1 MAIQYDYTKV
11 ANFNKFNDLDHKDA
25 SRFGWVLAAI
35 DMNEVTKSNVDEIA
49 FRLKFAEQCGENFL
63 IGSLSIGLLKATIR
77 SYIGYKT
84 NVRTETRK
92 AYMLKI
98 MRMVENKTEAEINEK
113 KENKV
118 ESLGFKKEVISE
130 GITCFTL
137 DSKSFR

>member
-1 MAIQYDYTKV
+1 MALQFDYTKV
-11 ANFNKFNDLDHKDA
+11 ANYSKFNDLDHKDA
-25 SRFGWVLAAI
+25 SRFGWVLAAV
-35 DMNEVTKSNVDEIA
+35 DMSEITKGNIDEIA

-63 IGSLSIGLLKATIR
+63 IGSVSIGLMKATLR
-77 SYIGYKT
+77 SYIGFKT

-130 GITCFTL
+130 GITAFTL
-137 DSKSFR
+137 DSKTFR

>member
-1 MAIQYDYTKV
+1 MALQYDYTKV
-11 ANFNKFNDLDHKDA
+11 ANHNKFNDLDHKDA
-25 SRFGWVLAAI
+25 SRFAWVLAAV
-35 DMNEVTKSNVDEIA
+35 DMNEITKSNVDEIA

-63 IGSLSIGLLKATIR
+63 VGSLSIGSLKAFIR

-98 MRMVENKTEAEINEK
+98 MRMVENKTETEINKK

>member
-1 MAIQYDYTKV
+1 MALQYDYTKV
-11 ANFNKFNDLDHKDA
+11 ANHSKFNDLDHKDA
-25 SRFGWVLAAI
+25 SRFAWVLAAV
-35 DMNEVTKSNVDEIA
+35 DMNEITKNNIDEIV

-63 IGSLSIGLLKATIR
+63 IGSLSIGLMKATLR

-98 MRMVENKTEAEINEK
+98 MRMVENKTEAEINKK

-130 GITCFTL
+130 GITAFTL

>member
-1 MAIQYDYTKV
+1 MALQYDYTKV
-11 ANFNKFNDLDHKDA
+11 ANHTKFNDLDHKDA
-25 SRFGWVLAAI
+25 SRFAWVLAAI
-35 DMNEVTKSNVDEIA
+35 DMNEITKSNIDEIT

-63 IGSLSIGLLKATIR
+63 IGLLSIGLMKATLR

-98 MRMVENKTEAEINEK
+98 MRMVENKTEAKINEK

>member
-1 MAIQYDYTKV
+1 MALQYDYTKV
-11 ANFNKFNDLDHKDA
+11 ANHSKFNDLDHKDA
-25 SRFGWVLAAI
+25 SRFAWVLAAV
-35 DMNEVTKSNVDEIA
+35 DMNEITKSNINEIA

-63 IGSLSIGLLKATIR
+63 IGSLSIGLMKATLR

-98 MRMVENKTEAEINEK
+98 MRMVENKTEAEINKK

-130 GITCFTL
+130 GITAFTL